1 MQKQIQVHWR
11 HRSYE
16 CAPEAGCAIEQQMFA
31 ERAQRIKLNEEVELC
46 LETIDE
52 AVDPPIDG

>member
-1 MQKQIQVHWR
+1 MQKQIQVRRH

-16 CAPEAGCAIEQQMFA
+16 CAPEAGSAVEQQMLT

-46 LETIDE
+46 LEAIGE
-52 AVDPPIDG
+52 VVEPPADG